1 MIFINKAY
9 VGNTFWEQ
17 YFASVQIFFIAANLY
32 SNTTKDKLHISCIQK
47 LLGDTENDLHA
58 YAITL
63 LIQKL
68 FLEKIC
74 SHLLR
79 SRRLM
84 MTHLEICLR

>member
-1 MIFINKAY
+1 MLEIRSENNILLL
-9 VGNTFWEQ
+9 FW
-17 YFASVQIFFIAANLY
+17 FFFIAANLY
-32 SNTTKDKLHISCIQK
+32 SNTTKNKLHISFIQK
-47 LLGDTENDLHA
+47 LLGDRENDLHE

-79 SRRLM
+79 SRRM
-84 MTHLEICLR
+84 TMTHLEICWR